1 MVIVLFAIFVW
12 RGIVIA
18 MKAPDMF
25 GSLMAVGLTAIVGL
39 QAMINI
45 GVVTSSIPNTGMQ
58 LPFFSYGGTSLFIL
72 LCSVRSTFEH
82 IKADKEDISGKEL

>member
-1 MVIVLFAIFVW
+1 
-12 RGIVIA
+12 

-25 GSLMAVGLTAIVGL
+25 GSLLAIGITSIVGL

-58 LPFFSYGGTSLFIL
+58 LPFFSYGGTSLLIL
-72 LCSVRSTFEH
+72 LCSVRSANKYLQTGQENLEKRKYTLHAYFPR
-82 IKADKEDISGKEL
+82 I